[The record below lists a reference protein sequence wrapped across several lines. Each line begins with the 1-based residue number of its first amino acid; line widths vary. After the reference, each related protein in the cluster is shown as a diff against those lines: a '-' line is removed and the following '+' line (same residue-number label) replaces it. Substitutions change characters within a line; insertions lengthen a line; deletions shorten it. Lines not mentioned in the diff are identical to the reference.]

1 MKIKNCFLLLFS
13 TGLIVAG
20 LLFTT
25 TNAYT
30 FLKGYLLYKYSE
42 PASYLFA
49 AETVKEH
56 PVPVSGMT
64 AKREAV
70 LEEKIDTANS
80 QGSMKTASSSSAPKE
95 KKDNMKVT
103 EPGHVVYAERP
114 GAGEEF
120 AYLTIPKLNATFPVY
135 HGTDDKTLE
144 KGVGHYP
151 GSVLPGENDNSV
163 LSGHRDTVFREL
175 GKVGEKDL
183 LIVTTSAGE
192 FTYKVKRVR
201 IVDAD
206 DRTVIVPRPRATL
219 TVTTCYP
226 FNFIGAAP
234 ERYVL
239 EAVLVS
245 N

>member
-42 PASYLFA
+42 PASYLAA
-49 AETVKEH
+49 AESVKEQ
-56 PVPVSGMT
+56 PVPVSGMPS
-64 AKREAV
+64 KKEAI

-80 QGSMKTASSSSAPKE
+80 QGSMKTALSSSAPKE
-95 KKDNMKVT
+95 KKDVKVKDS
-103 EPGHVVYAERP
+103 EHVMYTKRP

-234 ERYVL
+234 KRYVL